1 MTVETRYLDGTYL
14 AHNPEWDCSDAP
26 WKAARVAEILKRNG
40 ISPTS
45 ICDVGCGSGH
55 ILAELRG
62 QFPDA
67 RLYGF
72 DISPQLRDVW
82 RKHAALGID
91 LRVGN
96 FLESTERY
104 DVLTMLDV
112 FEHVR
117 DPFSFLEAA
126 RGRAGHF
133 VFHIPLDL
141 SALSVARGT
150 PLMQQRRN
158 VGHLHFYTK
167 DLALETL
174 QDCGYSTIEWCYTE
188 AYASLVTHRT
198 WKTRLAHMPRRL
210 LASIN
215 RDAAA
220 RLLGGETLIV
230 LATART

>member
-14 AHNPEWDCSDAP
+14 AHNPDWDCSDAP

-55 ILAELRG
+55 VLAELRRSF
-62 QFPDA
+62 QAA
-67 RLYGF
+67 RLVGF
-72 DISPQLRDVW
+72 DISPQL
-82 RKHAALGID
+82 AAIWGRHTGLE
-91 LRVGN
+91 LRVGD
-96 FLESTERY
+96 FLQAPERF
-104 DVLTMLDV
+104 DVLMLLDV

-117 DPFSFLEAA
+117 DPFSLLEAA
-126 RGRAGHF
+126 RAKASHF

-150 PLMQQRRN
+150 PLMQVRRT

-174 QDCGYSTIEWCYTE
+174 ADCGYSIVEWRYTE

-220 RLLGGETLIV
+220 RVLGGETLIV